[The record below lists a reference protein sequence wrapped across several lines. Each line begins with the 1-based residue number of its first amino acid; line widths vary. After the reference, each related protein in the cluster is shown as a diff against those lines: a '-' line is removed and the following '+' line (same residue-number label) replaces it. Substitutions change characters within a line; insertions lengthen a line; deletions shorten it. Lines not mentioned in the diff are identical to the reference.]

1 MVLIMQIPTNFF
13 SLKKDV
19 DLKERTVQAISDLET
34 EIKAMH
40 SLRNRLQTNVNDS
53 LLEAMKSDNKEMATR
68 YIDEYNDLVNLL
80 DIVKSAEML
89 LQNLS
94 VKIDSARY
102 LQQLV
107 AILDSAMRSV
117 RVIKSDISRIVPAVD
132 STLDRISSSI
142 IEIKG
147 ALQINTVTEQQ
158 HCELP
163 VTMPQVNIEL
173 PATVQTSSCIGAINL
188 TTFTTAVHTH
198 V

>member
-53 LLEAMKSDNKEMATR
+53 LLEAMKSDNKEMVTR

-132 STLDRISSSI
+132 STLDRISSTI
-142 IEIKG
+142 VEIKG
-147 ALQINTVTEQQ
+147 ALQINTATEQQ

-173 PATVQTSSCIGAINL
+173 PATAQTKTPALVQ
-188 TTFTTAVHTH
+188 
-198 V
+198 